1 MPNYALCNVRTLL
14 AIAIFFFFSAIAY
27 SQVDESE
34 FRNLPPVNFIN
45 YEGPQA
51 RIDSREE
58 IRQIGVALG
67 QTISARERAL
77 APTLA
82 GMSAESR
89 RTYSYQFEAGA
100 QNRYFVTHSISGPDS
115 NKLDADIFSLGAGAG
130 VDHIRNL
137 RTIIQGYL
145 QAAYNYN
152 ASDAALLAEFIT
164 IYNAVYR
171 GNWDYITNRYKADV
185 ISYISRDRVGLSTR
199 YDEWPGRTLMLIPL
213 GHGGLSSIDTST
225 ISDSRVIE
233 EMRRG
238 DDQGVPQRQDLVNL
252 LEREAEQAEQQAQTE
267 RQAIRQEEAQIAQ
280 ERQQTAQER
289 QQIEQERQQTQ
300 EDQQAGRITQE
311 EARRT
316 EQELGRREG
325 AVQQREQGLEK
336 REEDLDQRRDE
347 VQRLED
353 FAEQKT
359 EEAQRQREDIARDQQ
374 AAIAGETARDQ
385 QAAAGAG
392 ASGGVFG
399 ITIESQDPVSM
410 GRLVRFI
417 PATGRELR
425 RSPLNLIHTRTVT
438 FLGGRIFAIAGE
450 NRGNS
455 AVRLVEINQ
464 DSLEMTRQGNDD
476 IKAGSLLWVNGN
488 DLYAITVNLANNS
501 CNIGRFDV
509 NLALQAKSAVT
520 VHQGAAVTI
529 QQGRLLTQ
537 REDGS
542 ILILNPADL
551 TEAR

>member
-1 MPNYALCNVRTLL
+1 MKMPKYAFFSLRTLL
-14 AIAIFFFFSAIAY
+14 IVAIVTGISAVAY
-27 SQVDESE
+27 SQVDENE
-34 FRNLPPVNFIN
+34 LRNLPPVNFTN
-45 YEGPQA
+45 YEGPHAQTNT
-51 RIDSREE
+51 REE

-115 NKLDADIFSLGAGAG
+115 NKLDADIFGLGAGAG
-130 VDHIRNL
+130 VDHVRNL
-137 RTIIQGYL
+137 RTILQGYL

-171 GNWDYITNRYKADV
+171 GNWNYVTGRYKADV
-185 ISYISRDRVGLSTR
+185 ISRTNRDRAGLSTR
-199 YDEWPGRTLMLIPL
+199 YNEWPGRTLMLIPL
-213 GHGGLSSIDTST
+213 GRGGLSSIDTAA

-238 DDQGVPQRQDLVNL
+238 DNQGVPQRQGMVNL
-252 LEREAEQAEQQAQTE
+252 MEREADQAEQRAQAE
-267 RQAIRQEEAQIAQ
+267 RQAIREEEARIAR
-280 ERQQTAQER
+280 ERQQAR
-289 QQIEQERQQTQ
+289 

-311 EARRT
+311 EARQR
-316 EQELGRREG
+316 EQELES
-325 AVQQREQGLEK
+325 

-347 VQRLED
+347 AQGLEE

-359 EEAQRQREDIARDQQ
+359 EDAQQQREEIARDQQ
-374 AAIAGETARDQ
+374 ATIANDVARDR
-385 QAAAGAG
+385 QAAADGAPAG
-392 ASGGVFG
+392 IFG

-410 GRLVRFI
+410 GRLVRFD
-417 PATGRELR
+417 PATGREAR
-425 RSPLNLIHTRTVT
+425 RSPLDVIHVRTVT
-438 FLGGRIFAIAGE
+438 FLGGRIFAIAGQNMG
-450 NRGNS
+450 NR

-464 DSLEMTRQGNDD
+464 NSLEMAQQGNDD
-476 IKAGSLLWVNGN
+476 IKVGSLLWVNGN
-488 DLYAITVNLANNS
+488 DIYAITVNLANDS
-501 CNIGRFDV
+501 CTIGRFNA
-509 NLALQAKSAVT
+509 NLALQAKSAIT
-520 VHQGAAVTI
+520 VHPGAAVTI